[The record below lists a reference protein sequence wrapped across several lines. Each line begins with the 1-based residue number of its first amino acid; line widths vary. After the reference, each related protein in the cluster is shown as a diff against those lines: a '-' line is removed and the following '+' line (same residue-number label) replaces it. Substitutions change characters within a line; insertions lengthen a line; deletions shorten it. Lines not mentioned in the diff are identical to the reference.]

1 MVSFGKYFLIV
12 SISFIFGYIMNALL
26 TKSRNDQWM
35 FDVMNHYQDLL
46 EDKEMDEER
55 KGEGYFV
62 CLKCGQEIYQED
74 IGDIISG
81 NYSLESFKD
90 DTMVLKTDSTVLCKD
105 CCED

>member
-1 MVSFGKYFLIV
+1 MVSFGKYFLVFLIGVGLGAFIDYIV
-12 SISFIFGYIMNALL
+12 L
-26 TKSRNDQWM
+26 KRRNDAWM
-35 FDVMNHYQDLL
+35 FEVMNHYQDLL
-46 EDKEMDEER
+46 EDKEMDDER

-62 CLKCGQEIYQED
+62 CLKCGQDIYQED

-90 DTMVLKTDSTVLCKD
+90 DKMQLKTDSTVLCKD